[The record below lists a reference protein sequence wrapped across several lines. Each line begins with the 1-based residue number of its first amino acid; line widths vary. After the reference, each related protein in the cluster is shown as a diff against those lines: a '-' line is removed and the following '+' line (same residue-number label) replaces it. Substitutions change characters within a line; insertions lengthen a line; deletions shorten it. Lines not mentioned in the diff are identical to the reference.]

1 MLQHETGIAPSVPD
15 GSRRNQAGNLIAS
28 QTYSCIRPAYHTIV
42 GAAILSNLE
51 CFPSMLLLV
60 LPVVSYSAVC
70 NFSMLTHLCRLKC
83 IRFRTQLAAAHSR
96 NRATPVGSVARVHS
110 AVLTQ
115 SARPPQ
121 RTSRPSV
128 PGQASISQR
137 LRAPVVN
144 HSARMSNAKSIVAAA
159 AASVRDPALDAAGM
173 SLLLVLALL

>member
-51 CFPSMLLLV
+51 CFPSMLVPV
-60 LPVVSYSAVC
+60 LPLLLYSAVC

-83 IRFRTQLAAAHSR
+83 IRSRTHLAAAHSR
-96 NRATPVGSVARVHS
+96 NRATPVGSAARVP
-110 AVLTQ
+110 TQ
-115 SARPPQ
+115 SASPPQ

-137 LRAPVVN
+137 LRSPVVN